1 MSKGEHLGYSQ
12 HGCITRGI
20 LSLVGRSSDL
30 QLCNI
35 ISVIGCVF
43 LVIFESIAYAVLLQV
58 LLKALSQKMEACKC
72 SFDYYGMFWGLS
84 ATLFAVL
91 TALLYKGVT
100 HLSLSAFNPHI
111 RQVEY
116 ATYIW
121 PVVLASPIIFCV
133 PMAIYFGIKFR
144 FATPSVYLLPA
155 KLLCCCSEKRARI
168 LVTSLTLWVDLV
180 AAHCVVAIGTF
191 VLFAFP
197 VAPFVVAINV
207 MLLVLTFM
215 CLTYIMALVF
225 TICASVCTR
234 KCLRSNVDCCATV
247 RAAML
252 IPLLLAIICFS
263 ITFALSNQRVN
274 RSTQQN
280 GFYVL
285 VKSLFA
291 PVLLAAVSFGL
302 KRFISS
308 CMHWSPDDVEGGD
321 SMDTLH
327 EHVYEAHQAID
338 NVVVDLMH

>member
-1 MSKGEHLGYSQ
+1 MGEMSKGEHLGYSQ

-155 KLLCCCSEKRARI
+155 KLLCCCSEKRAGI
-168 LVTSLTLWVDLV
+168 LVTSLTLWCDLV
-180 AAHCVVAIGTF
+180 AAHYFVGIGTF

-197 VAPFVVAINV
+197 VA
-207 MLLVLTFM
+207 L
-215 CLTYIMALVF
+215 
-225 TICASVCTR
+225 
-234 KCLRSNVDCCATV
+234 
-247 RAAML
+247 
-252 IPLLLAIICFS
+252 
-263 ITFALSNQRVN
+263 
-274 RSTQQN
+274 
-280 GFYVL
+280 
-285 VKSLFA
+285 
-291 PVLLAAVSFGL
+291 
-302 KRFISS
+302 
-308 CMHWSPDDVEGGD
+308 
-321 SMDTLH
+321 
-327 EHVYEAHQAID
+327 
-338 NVVVDLMH
+338 